1 MDYVTEAKRHVGMV
15 MALLEMTNI
24 TADVVDHHIHTFTDI
39 FSNGLTDPQGDE
51 MIKYIKAEIAQLS
64 SDHLSISA
72 NLLFFGNVSGSPRD

>member
-1 MDYVTEAKRHVGMV
+1 MDYVAEAKRHVDFV
-15 MALLEMTNI
+15 MAILEMPDI
-24 TADVVDHHIHTFTDI
+24 SVDVLDEHIQTFTDI

-72 NLLFFGNVSGSPRD
+72 NLLFFGNVSGAPK